1 MSKKQFFT
9 LIVPALFIGALSVF
23 ATDAPEKIGFPM
35 TLVSS
40 LVAFLGS
47 TTYLYYMWFVRGP
60 RLKARKTV
68 SSENAKARR

>member
-47 TTYLYYMWFVRGP
+47 TTYLYLHVVRK
-60 RLKARKTV
+60 R
-68 SSENAKARR
+68 SSAQSTQNCLF